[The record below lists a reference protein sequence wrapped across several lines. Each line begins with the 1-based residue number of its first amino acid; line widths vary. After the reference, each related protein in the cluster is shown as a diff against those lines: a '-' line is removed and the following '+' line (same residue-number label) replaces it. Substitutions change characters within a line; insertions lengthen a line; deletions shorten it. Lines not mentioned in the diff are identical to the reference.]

1 MNFSLIYSSKKNYL
15 LKQRHCYYIHSN
27 TMSTAI
33 RWNYFLLKNTPYDTV
48 FFSSQIQI

>member
-1 MNFSLIYSSKKNYL
+1 MDFSLMYSSKKIYL
-15 LKQRHCYYIHSN
+15 LYN
-27 TMSTAI
+27 F